1 MIDRPFPTRTRC
13 LHRLRHGYRRRR
25 TVARGW
31 TRKAAIGLVSVGLV
45 GLVSLPVM
53 AEVASLRSLPLG
65 KGSATITWIGNS
77 GIIPTI
83 NSIHGSARGLTV
95 KATGTVPAVPGLGQA
110 PSGSTPSIPSSYPI
124 ADIKGT
130 LAGTAFS
137 LTITLKLS
145 GLSFHPSNQ
154 TRYVWFRQRL
164 ISWSTDYSGTHRPH
178 RTLWSDVSRHY
189 RQRSCDRHH

>member
-1 MIDRPFPTRTRC
+1 M
-13 LHRLRHGYRRRR
+13 
-25 TVARGW
+25 ARGW
-31 TRKAAIGLVSVGLV
+31 IRKTAIGLVSLGLV

-77 GIIPTI
+77 GITPTI

-95 KATGTVPAVPGLGQA
+95 KATGTVPPVPGLGQA
-110 PSGSTPSIPSSYPI
+110 PSESTPSIPSSYPI

-130 LAGTAFS
+130 LAGISFS

-145 GLSFHPSNQ
+145 GLSFTAPTKPVTFGSVSGSFHGQPITAVLTGRTAPSGVTFRGTIGSDHVTGTINRLVRHGKQ
-154 TRYVWFRQRL
+154 STAYATFNVTR
-164 ISWSTDYSGTHRPH
+164 
-178 RTLWSDVSRHY
+178 
-189 RQRSCDRHH
+189 